1 MIKELEDE
9 FLGKGEVRGFTFE
22 QIASNDNGYIYK
34 VDNLYYEIFKRKIRD
49 TFDMDEN
56 KNRIITGKKVAYPSS
71 NDFGVWAWTKFKL
84 ADAIYK
90 LKQISEKKEIDI
102 Y

>member
-1 MIKELEDE
+1 
-9 FLGKGEVRGFTFE
+9 
-22 QIASNDNGYIYK
+22 
-34 VDNLYYEIFKRKIRD
+34 
-49 TFDMDEN
+49 MDEN

-90 LKQISEKKEIDI
+90 LNQISEEKEIDI